1 MKNIFYALV
10 GLFLWVSCEE
20 TDEHLPPQFNYE
32 IPPTEL
38 SDDVLVGA
46 LYYNYATADWAKKY
60 TNTPQ
65 LGQYSALS
73 AETFAVHG
81 RSPMI
86 ASIDTDLPEP
96 DSPTTPTSS
105 PS

>member
-46 LYYNYATADWAKKY
+46 SIIIMRLPT
-60 TNTPQ
+60 
-65 LGQYSALS
+65 GQ
-73 AETFAVHG
+73 
-81 RSPMI
+81 RS
-86 ASIDTDLPEP
+86 
-96 DSPTTPTSS
+96 TPTPHNWVSTA
-105 PS
+105 PCRPKP